1 MTQSHTG
8 TNDPRQ
14 EGERWGFL
22 IEMGRAFAGAV
33 IFAIS
38 LFMTM
43 ELWWLGFY
51 MDRFRL
57 TLFLVVNMAVL
68 IGLARYRG
76 FKRNIS
82 WFGIIVDAFVGYAV
96 GLAAGAL
103 YLWLF
108 GVIHIG
114 MSWNESIGKVALA
127 AVPGSIGALLARGQ
141 FGNSDED
148 SDEDPGEAGHYG
160 HELFLM
166 IAGAL
171 FVGFTVAP
179 TEEIVL
185 IAYQISAW
193 HALVMV
199 LLSVILMHAFVYTVN
214 FRGQEKAPEK
224 IGFWDLFIR
233 YSVTGYVAVLLTSA
247 YILWSFGRLDGTAFT
262 PALVASI
269 VLSVPGALGAAAARL
284 IL

>member
-1 MTQSHTG
+1 MAQNRADAGSDQQKG
-8 TNDPRQ
+8 GARDFFI
-14 EGERWGFL
+14 GL
-22 IEMGRAFAGAV
+22 ARAFAGAV
-33 IFAIS
+33 LFAIS

-43 ELWWLGFY
+43 EMWWLGFY

-57 TLFLVVNMAVL
+57 TLFLVVNILVL

-76 FKRNIS
+76 FKKNIS
-82 WFGIIVDAFVGYAV
+82 WFGIVVDAFVGYAV

-127 AVPGSIGALLARGQ
+127 AIPGGIGALLARGQ
-141 FGNSDED
+141 LGSSDE
-148 SDEDPGEAGHYG
+148 EDMEESGKAGQYG

-166 IAGAL
+166 IAGSL

-193 HALVMV
+193 HALIMV
-199 LLSVILMHAFVYTVN
+199 LLSVILMHAFVYSVD
-214 FRGQEKAPEK
+214 FRGQEEIPEAL
-224 IGFWDLFIR
+224 GFWDLFIR

-247 YILWSFGRLDGTAFT
+247 YILWSFGRLDDTAFA
-262 PALVASI
+262 PALITSI